1 MRHTTLTALFLTVFG
16 LFGNA
21 QPAAQGATPGGNGQG
36 PVAPAIAGQTM
47 GDPASLSGGRITGD
61 IIDNKGEALE
71 AVTVTLLRVG
81 DSARVK
87 ETVTN
92 KGGHF
97 VLSEVADGKYM
108 VLASFVG

>member
-1 MRHTTLTALFLTVFG
+1 MRHITLTALFLTIFG
-16 LFGNA
+16 LFSNA
-21 QPAAQGATPGGNGQG
+21 QPAAQGATPGTNAQG
-36 PVAPAIAGQTM
+36 PAAPAVAGQTI

-61 IIDNKGEALE
+61 IIDNKGQALE

-81 DSARVK
+81 DFARVK

-97 VLSEVADGKYM
+97 VLSDSQTENIWS
-108 VLASFVG
+108 LHLS